1 MFNEHWA
8 NKDQFPTD
16 IDEELEKKI
25 PQNDELS
32 YRTSFYWSIVM
43 SIVINTMNKLL

>member
-16 IDEELEKKI
+16 IDEELEKKNSAKWWI
-25 PQNDELS
+25 ILQN
-32 YRTSFYWSIVM
+32 
-43 SIVINTMNKLL
+43 LLLLIYCYVDRNQYNE